1 MGQRIDTKDCFVKI
15 DSSWVQAV
23 IKQVNLSK
31 KKKKQT
37 YANEKGACVQKLR
50 KRRVTEISL
59 KDNFTRGT
67 LNRGYSDPKI
77 TYQDLGADPS

>member
-1 MGQRIDTKDCFVKI
+1 MKI
-15 DSSWVQAV
+15 DSNWVQAV

-31 KKKKQT
+31 KKKKI
-37 YANEKGACVQKLR
+37 YSNEKEACVQKLR

>member
-1 MGQRIDTKDCFVKI
+1 M
-15 DSSWVQAV
+15 
-23 IKQVNLSK
+23 
-31 KKKKQT
+31 
-37 YANEKGACVQKLR
+37 QKLR

>member
-1 MGQRIDTKDCFVKI
+1 MKI
-15 DSSWVQAV
+15 DSNWVQAV

-31 KKKKQT
+31 KKKKR
-37 YANEKGACVQKLR
+37 YSNEKEACVQKLR